1 VVCANSQCALKHPYP
16 WVRYGFDTGSRA
28 KKNQEETNDIYLNFE
43 HDFMAGPR
51 ARSSELSGGSMC
63 GDYAEFTRLRYVDE
77 DDV

>member
-1 VVCANSQCALKHPYP
+1 
-16 WVRYGFDTGSRA
+16 
-28 KKNQEETNDIYLNFE
+28 
-43 HDFMAGPR
+43 MAGPR